1 MPVPIPERLSALVA
15 DDAED
20 VDLAEAALLVAMS
33 RYPELD
39 VAHYLGEIESMTEAV
54 RVTVPVD
61 APPRDVLA
69 AINDHLFG
77 RLGYGPEVDQYYDPC
92 NSYLNDVI
100 DRRRGIP
107 ITLSVL
113 YIQVARALGLEIDGI
128 SFPGHFLVKCQVE
141 QGVVVI
147 DPYHRGVSLSLDELR
162 ERLRTTQNSEV
173 SGDALVDLL
182 ESATPRDIVA
192 RMLRNLKAIYIKSKQ
207 AEDALTVIEWLV
219 HLVPNIPQ
227 EIRDRGLVYEQ
238 LECFRAALADFD
250 AYLRAVPDAADV
262 DAIRERVL
270 EMRKATARLN

>member
-20 VDLAEAALLVAMS
+20 VDLAEAALLVAKS
-33 RYPELD
+33 RYPDLD
-39 VAHYLGEIESMTEAV
+39 VAHYLGEVEALAEAV
-54 RVTVPVD
+54 RETVPVD

-77 RLGYGPEVDQYYDPC
+77 RLGYGPEVDQYYDPR

-113 YIQVARALGLEIDGI
+113 YIQVARALGLDVDGI
-128 SFPGHFLVKCQVE
+128 SFPGHFLVKCHVE

-162 ERLRTTQNSEV
+162 ERLRATQSGEI

-192 RMLRNLKAIYIKSKQ
+192 RMLRNLKAIYIKAKQ